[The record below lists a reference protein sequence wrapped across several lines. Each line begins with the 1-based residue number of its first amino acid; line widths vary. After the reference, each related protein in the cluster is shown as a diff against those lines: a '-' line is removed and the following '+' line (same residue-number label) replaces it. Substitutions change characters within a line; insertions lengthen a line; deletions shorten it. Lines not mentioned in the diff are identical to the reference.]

1 MRTRWK
7 RIRNCFECT
16 HCSRWWVYG
25 CARANERAFDDTQ
38 MTSKTKTIE
47 QIKSDDGM
55 RQRTWFV
62 FAFLINATI
71 KYRPWPWAGC
81 QQLISAAREF
91 QRKEKSGKCETMKP
105 KPIRFSLVAFAVLL
119 PCHHFD
125 KVWNCAVRDLCE
137 MKFHD
142 LWTQHVTPAAA
153 PTLSYRVLH
162 FFAGP
167 LVIVRIFFFI
177 DLSKVFQRNWILLS
191 VHCFESVGKH
201 N

>member
-1 MRTRWK
+1 
-7 RIRNCFECT
+7 
-16 HCSRWWVYG
+16 
-25 CARANERAFDDTQ
+25 
-38 MTSKTKTIE
+38 
-47 QIKSDDGM
+47 M

-71 KYRPWPWAGC
+71 KFRPWPWAGC

-142 LWTQHVTPAAA
+142 FWTQHVTPAAA

-167 LVIVRIFFFI
+167 LVIVRFFFSLTYRRSSNAI
-177 DLSKVFQRNWILLS
+177 EFCCRFTVLNLS
-191 VHCFESVGKH
+191 VNTIRRHFWAARAYTTNPNIYCRHHHQSVSVVF
-201 N
+201 NS